1 MRPLVATIVRPS
13 PVALVAARLSKSAL
27 VRANQATHLGKH
39 FKNLFHVSL
48 RDPMRSG
55 ADDQQLTQI
64 IGAAVK
70 RKKAAHAGMFDIAK
84 TTNRPMIHIDVNHG
98 EHWNHPET
106 KTKSKSTAAW
116 AGWLDTSKKHELDVK
131 MAWA

>member
-1 MRPLVATIVRPS
+1 MTMS
-13 PVALVAARLSKSAL
+13 SSSAL
-27 VRANQATHLGKH
+27 SLVLTFSVHRESNDVHQRIVLEQYY
-39 FKNLFHVSL
+39 VSL

-84 TTNRPMIHIDVNHG
+84 TTNRPMIRIG
-98 EHWNHPET
+98 
-106 KTKSKSTAAW
+106 
-116 AGWLDTSKKHELDVK
+116 G
-131 MAWA
+131 